1 MNSIRFIL
9 LPGTFPKCF
18 RFDSRIKYG
27 SELTNERRKTMEEN
41 QIASLTLKVDPK
53 ALRSI
58 ISSGRLLEFADTVA
72 AQAAAQIS
80 AQLVQHVAEG
90 SLSAKGLEAGAGAEV
105 SYVLVTGDGEPGFGT
120 KPRPPHWV
128 VTSVDNVVGV
138 GLRQMAAGASESE

>member
-1 MNSIRFIL
+1 
-9 LPGTFPKCF
+9 
-18 RFDSRIKYG
+18 
-27 SELTNERRKTMEEN
+27 MEEN